1 MSRTWA
7 RDQDFFD
14 SLKGVDVVRAGAG
27 NDFCLSVQD
36 GDPGD
41 FIDGGPGLDHF
52 NADGTDSWVSAE
64 IGPEF
69 CNGC

>member
-1 MSRTWA
+1 M
-7 RDQDFFD
+7 
-14 SLKGVDVVRAGAG
+14 VRAGAG

-41 FIDGGPGLDHF
+41 FIDGGPGVDHF
-52 NADGTDSWVSAE
+52 NADSTDSWVNAE
-64 IGPEF
+64 VGPEV

>member
-1 MSRTWA
+1 M
-7 RDQDFFD
+7 
-14 SLKGVDVVRAGAG
+14 VRAGAG
-27 NDFCLSVQD
+27 NDFCISVQD